1 MLLEI
6 GLLKRKTTKTK
17 TNKNKQNN
25 NSNNNNNNNN
35 VLLTVYPPSVSSLV
49 KNYNIKKT
57 VIYYKK
63 NWIEIYNIKS
73 KNIGL

>member
-17 TNKNKQNN
+17 KTKTNKNKNKNN
-25 NSNNNNNNNN
+25 DSNNNNNNNNNN

-49 KNYNIKKT
+49 KNYNIKK
-57 VIYYKK
+57 K
-63 NWIEIYNIKS
+63 
-73 KNIGL
+73 L

>member
-17 TNKNKQNN
+17 TNTNKNKNN
-25 NSNNNNNNNN
+25 NSNNNNNNNNN

-49 KNYNIKKT
+49 KNYNIKKNCN
-57 VIYYKK
+57 ILQKK
-63 NWIEIYNIKS
+63 LN
-73 KNIGL
+73 

>member
-6 GLLKRKTTKTK
+6 GLLKRKTTKT
-17 TNKNKQNN
+17 NKNKNN
-25 NSNNNNNNNN
+25 NSNNNNNNNNN

-63 NWIEIYNIKS
+63 IELKS
-73 KNIGL
+73 TI

>member
-17 TNKNKQNN
+17 TNKNKNKNN

-35 VLLTVYPPSVSSLV
+35 NVFLTVYPPSVSSLV

-63 NWIEIYNIKS
+63 N
-73 KNIGL
+73 

>member
-63 NWIEIYNIKS
+63 N
-73 KNIGL
+73 

>member
-17 TNKNKQNN
+17 KTKTNKNKNKNN
-25 NSNNNNNNNN
+25 DSNNNNNNNN

-49 KNYNIKKT
+49 KNYNIKK
-57 VIYYKK
+57 K
-63 NWIEIYNIKS
+63 
-73 KNIGL
+73 L

>member
-49 KNYNIKKT
+49 KNYNIKK
-57 VIYYKK
+57 K
-63 NWIEIYNIKS
+63 
-73 KNIGL
+73 L

>member
-17 TNKNKQNN
+17 TNKNKNN
-25 NSNNNNNNNN
+25 NSNNNNNN
-35 VLLTVYPPSVSSLV
+35 VLLTVYPPNVSSLV

-63 NWIEIYNIKS
+63 N
-73 KNIGL
+73 

>member
-17 TNKNKQNN
+17 KTKTNKNKNKNN
-25 NSNNNNNNNN
+25 DSNNNNNNN

-49 KNYNIKKT
+49 KNYNIKKKT

-63 NWIEIYNIKS
+63 N
-73 KNIGL
+73 